1 MNSYLISPSAAQLK
15 TSDHFD
21 GWPAL

>member
-1 MNSYLISPSAAQLK
+1 MNSYLISPSAVQLK
-15 TSDHFD
+15 RSDHFD